1 VGLVPEDPEA
11 RRVAYDLAIFAL
23 AERQR
28 RRSALS
34 LAGALLL
41 AAGVHLA
48 AVASPWWWLSG
59 AFCAGLLVYGW
70 FVLPARL
77 ERRAELLRPPEG

>member
-1 VGLVPEDPEA
+1 MAV
-11 RRVAYDLAIFAL
+11 
-23 AERQR
+23 
-28 RRSALS
+28 
-34 LAGALLL
+34 AGAFLL

-59 AFCAGLLVYGW
+59 LCAGLLVYGW